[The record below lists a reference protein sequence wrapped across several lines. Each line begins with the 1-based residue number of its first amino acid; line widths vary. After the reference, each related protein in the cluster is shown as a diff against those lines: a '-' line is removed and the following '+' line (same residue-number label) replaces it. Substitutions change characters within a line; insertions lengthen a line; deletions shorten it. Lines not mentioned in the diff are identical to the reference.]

1 MYKYLYQHTNS
12 EILFVTK
19 SLYYIFCTSS
29 KENLIFDKNI
39 IKILLVLINHTQN
52 IYYI

>member
-1 MYKYLYQHTNS
+1 MYKYLYHTNS

-29 KENLIFDKNI
+29 EELIFDKNI
-39 IKILLVLINHTQN
+39 INIDKSHTK
-52 IYYI
+52 YIFIFKM